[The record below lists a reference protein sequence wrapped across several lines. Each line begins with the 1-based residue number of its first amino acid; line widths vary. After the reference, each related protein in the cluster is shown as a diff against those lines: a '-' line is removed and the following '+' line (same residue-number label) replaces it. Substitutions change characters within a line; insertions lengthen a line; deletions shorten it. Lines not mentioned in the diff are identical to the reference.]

1 MKPSEKNYIPA
12 PLDTAE
18 IALSDDLVGLTEE
31 MARNVHD
38 VWAQS
43 RLSQGWRYGEARN
56 DREKTHPC
64 LIPYE
69 ELPEEEKEYD
79 RRTATETLKL
89 IMKLGY
95 EIVKK

>member
-1 MKPSEKNYIPA
+1 MHPSEKNYFPS

>member
-1 MKPSEKNYIPA
+1 MHPSEKNYLPS

>member
-1 MKPSEKNYIPA
+1 MNPSEKNYIPS

-56 DREKTHPC
+56 DRDKTHPC

>member
-1 MKPSEKNYIPA
+1 MNPSEKNYLPS

>member
-1 MKPSEKNYIPA
+1 MHPSEKNYLPS

-56 DREKTHPC
+56 DRDKTHPC